1 MANKYVNNDL
11 YYTKSLMVK
20 ITEKQKM
27 MMSIMVDILGESRSQ
42 IVRRLLMVE
51 AKKVAAQLEGEELEL
66 WIDLINQIEK
76 EEDYHEI
83 VVGDAISQG
92 MKEAYFERTGE
103 VLGYDDETTMKTN
116 ADKQRVWQ
124 RNYRAKKKMEKLKEL
139 KEEHGFTFI
148 SATHRRGRHG

>member
-76 EEDYHEI
+76 EEDYHEF

-103 VLGYDDETTMKTN
+103 VLGYDDETTMRTN

-139 KEEHGFTFI
+139 KEEHG
-148 SATHRRGRHG
+148 A

>member
-51 AKKVAAQLEGEELEL
+51 AKRVAAQLEGEELEL

-83 VVGDAISQG
+83 VVGEAVSEG
-92 MKEAYFERTGE
+92 MKKAYYERTGE
-103 VLGYDDETTMKTN
+103 VLGYDDEATLKTV
-116 ADKQRVWQ
+116 ADKNRVWQ
-124 RNYRAKKKMEKLKEL
+124 RNYRAKKKMEKLKQL
-139 KEEHGFTFI
+139 REEHGE
-148 SATHRRGRHG
+148 

>member
-139 KEEHGFTFI
+139 KEEHGE
-148 SATHRRGRHG
+148 

>member
-1 MANKYVNNDL
+1 MASKYVKNDL
-11 YYTKSLMVK
+11 YYTKNLMVK
-20 ITEKQKM
+20 ISEKQKM

-42 IVRRLLMVE
+42 IVRRLLIVE

-103 VLGYDDETTMKTN
+103 VLGYDDETTMRTN

-139 KEEHGFTFI
+139 KEEHGE
-148 SATHRRGRHG
+148 

>member
-1 MANKYVNNDL
+1 MASKYVKNDL
-11 YYTKSLMVK
+11 YYTKNLMVK

-42 IVRRLLMVE
+42 IVRRLLIVE

-124 RNYRAKKKMEKLKEL
+124 RNYRAKKKMEKLIY
-139 KEEHGFTFI
+139 TV
-148 SATHRRGRHG
+148 

>member
-1 MANKYVNNDL
+1 MASKYVKNDL
-11 YYTKSLMVK
+11 YYTKNLMVK

-42 IVRRLLMVE
+42 IVRRLLIVE

-139 KEEHGFTFI
+139 REEHGEE
-148 SATHRRGRHG
+148 SYSPYSR

>member
-1 MANKYVNNDL
+1 MASKYVKNDL
-11 YYTKSLMVK
+11 YYTKNLMVK

-42 IVRRLLMVE
+42 IVRRLLIVE

-83 VVGDAISQG
+83 GVGDAISQG

-139 KEEHGFTFI
+139 REEHGE
-148 SATHRRGRHG
+148 

>member
-1 MANKYVNNDL
+1 MASKYVKNDL
-11 YYTKSLMVK
+11 YYTKNLMVK
-20 ITEKQKM
+20 ITEKQ

-42 IVRRLLMVE
+42 IVRRLLIVE

-139 KEEHGFTFI
+139 KEEHGE
-148 SATHRRGRHG
+148 

>member
-1 MANKYVNNDL
+1 MASKYVKNDL
-11 YYTKSLMVK
+11 YYTKNLMVK

-42 IVRRLLMVE
+42 IVRRLLIVE

-83 VVGDAISQG
+83 VVGDAMSQG

-139 KEEHGFTFI
+139 KEEHGE
-148 SATHRRGRHG
+148 

>member
-1 MANKYVNNDL
+1 MASKYVKNDL
-11 YYTKSLMVK
+11 YYTKNLMVK

-92 MKEAYFERTGE
+92 MKEAYFQRTGE

-124 RNYRAKKKMEKLKEL
+124 RNYRAKKKMQKLKEL
-139 KEEHGFTFI
+139 KEEHGE
-148 SATHRRGRHG
+148 

>member
-1 MANKYVNNDL
+1 MASKYVKNDL
-11 YYTKSLMVK
+11 YYTRSLMVK

-42 IVRRLLMVE
+42 IVRRLLIVE

-103 VLGYDDETTMKTN
+103 VLGYDDETTLKTN

-139 KEEHGFTFI
+139 KEEHGE
-148 SATHRRGRHG
+148 